1 MGSRQSG
8 LKAMSE
14 QTQET
19 ETEEETPPIRT
30 KAYTVGI
37 RIGRLQTLRDI
48 AIECGKLY
56 RRAAR
61 GKISSAD
68 ASRQASILAVMR
80 ERRLE
85 ELETRLT
92 EQQSNVV
99 RIGIKRKP
107 RGGGLPRLP
116 AIDPLRGR
124 GRSKN
129 EVYGDHAT
137 RCWGQ
142 CSPKEKPRAGTRG

>member
-1 MGSRQSG
+1 
-8 LKAMSE
+8 MSE
-14 QTQET
+14 EMQENETQE
-19 ETEEETPPIRT
+19 EKPPTRT

-80 ERRLE
+80 QCIESSDTEQRLE
-85 ELETRLT
+85 ALERAAS
-92 EQQSNVV
+92 QPNVV
-99 RIGIKRKP
+99 PFKRN
-107 RGGGLPRLP
+107 
-116 AIDPLRGR
+116 A
-124 GRSKN
+124 
-129 EVYGDHAT
+129 
-137 RCWGQ
+137 
-142 CSPKEKPRAGTRG
+142 